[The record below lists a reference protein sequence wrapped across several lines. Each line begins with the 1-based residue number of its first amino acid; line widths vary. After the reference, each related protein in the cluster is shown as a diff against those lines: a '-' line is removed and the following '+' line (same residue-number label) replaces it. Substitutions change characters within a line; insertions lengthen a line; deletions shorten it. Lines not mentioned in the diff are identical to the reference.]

1 MIILNSVEE
10 FRQRYHTAKKWRR
23 CAEAIANL
31 PLLKPGV
38 CHSIGDSLVY
48 RLVDGKVAAAPS
60 FTGNRR
66 YVEIHYY
73 LSGSESIAYAAKPA
87 LVRLSPYSDETD
99 RETFSGE
106 ATARHTASAG
116 QLLVFDNDYAYQPQG
131 SDHLR
136 KMVLMVTIEGAT
148 FHNK

>member
-1 MIILNSVEE
+1 MIIVNSVEE
-10 FRQRYHTAKKWRR
+10 FRQRYHSAKKWQR
-23 CAEAIANL
+23 CLEAITNL
-31 PLLKPGV
+31 PRLKPGV

-48 RLVDGKVAAAPS
+48 RLVGGPAAPAAC

-73 LSGSESIAYAAKPA
+73 LAGSETVAYAAKPA
-87 LVRLSPYSDETD
+87 LQRLTPYSDETD
-99 RETFSGE
+99 RETFSGN
-106 ATARHTASAG
+106 AGARYTASPG
-116 QLLVFDNDYAYQPQG
+116 QLLIFDNDYAYQPLG

-136 KMVLMVTIEGAT
+136 KIVLMVTIEGAT

>member
-1 MIILNSVEE
+1 MIIVNSVEE
-10 FRQRYHTAKKWRR
+10 FGQRYHTAKKWRR
-23 CAEAIANL
+23 CMEAIANL
-31 PLLKPGV
+31 PRLKPGV

-48 RLVDGKVAAAPS
+48 RLQDGVATAAEC

-66 YVEIHYY
+66 YVEIHFY
-73 LSGSESIAYAAKPA
+73 LSGSETIAYAPKPG
-87 LVRLSPYSDETD
+87 LQRLAPYSDETD
-99 RETFSGE
+99 RETFSGA
-106 ATARHTASAG
+106 ATGRHTASPG
-116 QLLVFDNDYAYQPQG
+116 QLLIFDNDYAYQPLG

>member
-1 MIILNSVEE
+1 VIILNSVDE
-10 FRQRYHTAKKWRR
+10 FRQRYHSAKKWQR

-31 PLLKPGV
+31 PRLKPGF

-48 RLVDGKVAAAPS
+48 RLVDGRAEAAPCY
-60 FTGNRR
+60 TGNRR

-73 LSGSESIAYAAKPA
+73 LSGSETVGYAPKSVLSP
-87 LVRLSPYSDETD
+87 LSPYSDETD
-99 RETFSGE
+99 RETFSG
-106 ATARHTASAG
+106 ASTGSHTASAG
-116 QLLVFDNDYAYQPQG
+116 QLLIFDNDYAYQPLG
-131 SDHLR
+131 ADHLR

>member
-1 MIILNSVEE
+1 VIILNSVNE
-10 FRQRYHTAKKWRR
+10 FRQRNHSTKKWNR
-23 CAEAIANL
+23 CVEAINNL
-31 PLLKPGV
+31 PALTPGV

-48 RLVDGKVAAAPS
+48 RLVDGKAPATAS

-66 YVEIHYY
+66 YMEIHYY
-73 LSGSESIAYAAKPA
+73 LSGSETVAYAAKSSLA
-87 LVRLSPYSDETD
+87 CLAPYSDETD

-106 ATARHTASAG
+106 ATGRHTASPG
-116 QLLVFDNDYAYQPQG
+116 QLLIFDNGYAYQLSG
-131 SDHLR
+131 ADHLR

>member
-1 MIILNSVEE
+1 MIILNSLEE
-10 FRQRYHTAKKWRR
+10 FRQRYHSAKKWQR
-23 CAEAIANL
+23 CLEAIANL
-31 PLLKPGV
+31 PKLKPGV

-48 RLVDGKVAAAPS
+48 RLVDGASAAAAC
-60 FTGNRR
+60 FTGTRR

-73 LSGSESIAYAAKPA
+73 LSGSESVAYAAKRELA
-87 LVRLSPYSDETD
+87 RASHYSDETD

-106 ATARHTASAG
+106 ASARHTASPG
-116 QLLVFDNDYAYQPQG
+116 QLLIFDNEYAYQPLG
-131 SDHLR
+131 SDQLR

>member
-1 MIILNSVEE
+1 MIIVNSVDE
-10 FRQRYHTAKKWRR
+10 FRQRYHSAKKWRR
-23 CAEAIANL
+23 CIEAIDNL
-31 PLLKPGV
+31 PALKPGV

-48 RLVDGKVAAAPS
+48 RLVDGEAVPAAC

-73 LSGSESIAYAAKPA
+73 LSGSEDVDYSLKSS
-87 LVRLSPYSDETD
+87 LDRLAPYSDETD
-99 RETFSGE
+99 RETFVGAE
-106 ATARHTASAG
+106 TLRHTASAG
-116 QLLVFDNDYAYQPQG
+116 QLLIFDNDCAYRLLG
-131 SDHLR
+131 AGHLR

>member
-1 MIILNSVEE
+1 MIIVNSVQE
-10 FRQRYHTAKKWRR
+10 FSQRYHTAKKWRR
-23 CAEAIANL
+23 CMEAIANL
-31 PLLKPGV
+31 PRLQPGV

-48 RLVDGKVAAAPS
+48 RLVDGPAAAAGC

-73 LSGSESIAYAAKPA
+73 LSGSETVAYAPKNA
-87 LVRLSPYSDETD
+87 LQPLAPYSDETD

-106 ATARHTASAG
+106 SAARHTASPG
-116 QLLVFDNDYAYQPQG
+116 QLLVFDNDYAYQPLG
-131 SDHLR
+131 ASHLR
-136 KMVLMVTIEGAT
+136 KLVLMVTIEGAT

>member
-1 MIILNSVEE
+1 MIIVPSVEE
-10 FRQRYHTAKKWRR
+10 FGRRYHSAKKWRR
-23 CAEAIANL
+23 CMEAIANL
-31 PLLKPGV
+31 DRLQPGV

-48 RLVDGKVAAAPS
+48 RLVDGAAPAAEC

-73 LSGSESIAYAAKPA
+73 LSGSETVAYAPKPG
-87 LVRLSPYSDETD
+87 LQRLAPYSDETD
-99 RETFSGE
+99 RETFSGA
-106 ATARHTASAG
+106 ATGRHTASPG
-116 QLLVFDNDYAYQPQG
+116 QLLIFDNDYAYQLLG

>member
-1 MIILNSVEE
+1 MIILNSVDE
-10 FRQRYHTAKKWRR
+10 FRQRYHSARKWQR
-23 CAEAIANL
+23 CIEAIANL
-31 PLLKPGV
+31 PALKPGV

-48 RLVDGKVAAAPS
+48 RLVDGPAAAAPS

-66 YVEIHYY
+66 YVEMHYY
-73 LSGSESIAYAAKPA
+73 LSGNETIAYAAKPS
-87 LVRLSPYSDETD
+87 LTRLAAYSDETD

-106 ATARHTASAG
+106 DVHRHTASAG
-116 QLLVFDNDYAYQPQG
+116 QLLIFDNDCAYRPLG